1 MSRYC
6 SPVSPSHM
14 DHLFHSC
21 DIFSLGWHIFA
32 HSHIFCGILCVIYA
46 QHRQDYCDLSI
57 GKSPV
62 ALWMLRRRRVKG
74 APAILASA
82 FTWNL
87 MKVILI
93 SVLVWKFKMQMP
105 SWHQPLL
112 GTWWKLSWSRSLL
125 ESLRYK
131 CHLGLS
137 LKVILLLMAVEQI
150 CKISFPKRSHPYLSH
165 HWSGHLTQ
173 LFTMNLFSRACI

>member
-14 DHLFHSC
+14 DHLFHSWG
-21 DIFSLGWHIFA
+21 IFSLGWHIFA
-32 HSHIFCGILCVIYA
+32 HSHIFCGILCVFYG

-82 FTWNL
+82 FAWNL
-87 MKVILI
+87 MKVILV
-93 SVLVWKFKMQMP
+93 SVFAWKFKIRMP
-105 SWHQPLL
+105 SWPQLWNKSVRCCSKNI
-112 GTWWKLSWSRSLL
+112 TFIFV
-125 ESLRYK
+125 
-131 CHLGLS
+131 LS
-137 LKVILLLMAVEQI
+137 LVWPLNSSSQ
-150 CKISFPKRSHPYLSH
+150 P
-165 HWSGHLTQ
+165 
-173 LFTMNLFSRACI
+173 FTMHCSCLKRMNLSQQTGVCVHTQGVFFKLVPP